1 MPGTMPWIPRLVG
14 QLCALELSL
23 RHAELESRFRAVCL
37 ETQLVS
43 PLSRSSASACCLHP
57 KHNTTKKGIAGAKA
71 QRQVLLLIYQIMAL
85 PCWSLGVTGHFAQ
98 GLVFLKTSA
107 LLTPLECLSFP
118 RSTEHH
124 RKPQAMIPSF
134 PGCLQD

>member
-43 PLSRSSASACCLHP
+43 PYHARLPVLAACIS
-57 KHNTTKKGIAGAKA
+57 NTTPQTKGIAGAKA